1 MQNGRPI
8 MMQDDLSSPEGDEGN
23 LQPYRQESQ
32 GEEPSSSSMS
42 GYDLKGMFSKAN
54 KQQQI
59 EKKRDSYRQG
69 ENLSQVMMDNS
80 GLEGASVEYM
90 MHRKMPMEYS
100 DRRQRMDGQDKIE
113 GHSSSKR
120 NFASAQHHAQ
130 SVQ

>member
-54 KQQQI
+54 KQQN
-59 EKKRDSYRQG
+59 EKKRDSYRQA

-80 GLEGASVEYM
+80 GLEGASVEY
-90 MHRKMPMEYS
+90 
-100 DRRQRMDGQDKIE
+100 
-113 GHSSSKR
+113 
-120 NFASAQHHAQ
+120 
-130 SVQ
+130 

>member
-54 KQQQI
+54 KQ
-59 EKKRDSYRQG
+59 
-69 ENLSQVMMDNS
+69 
-80 GLEGASVEYM
+80 
-90 MHRKMPMEYS
+90 
-100 DRRQRMDGQDKIE
+100 
-113 GHSSSKR
+113 
-120 NFASAQHHAQ
+120 
-130 SVQ
+130 